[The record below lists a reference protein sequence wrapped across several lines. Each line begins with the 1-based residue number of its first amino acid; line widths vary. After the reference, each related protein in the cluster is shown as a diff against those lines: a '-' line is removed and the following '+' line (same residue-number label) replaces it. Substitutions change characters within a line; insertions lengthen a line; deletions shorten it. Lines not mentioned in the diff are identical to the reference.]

1 MATHEVWKLA
11 VDIALC
17 LSLLFLAF
25 RFFRTGHLLTHS
37 RKTMELES
45 TLRRLIND
53 AREAGNELNDALY
66 RRQMALEKALS
77 SIEEAE
83 GRIKSVTAL
92 ADEKCSA
99 IDDLLGR
106 TKGVINQL
114 KNSRQAAAIPD
125 APIRAPEPRM
135 VEDCPQQR
143 QPQRRIIDNRT
154 EQRMQQPSMQAPAQ
168 RAYAAAQQ
176 PASAPVPS
184 QPQQDAYAEW
194 LDETASAAE
203 AAAARTSSALRNAI
217 EKEVSAPVKTKT
229 PAASQESLRSKLEAA
244 LSANRQGTAGGAKV
258 VEQMENIYQLAE
270 NLLRAGHDVDTV
282 IAQTKLPPRKVQ
294 ALSEMVERER
304 AYGFD
309 EQEKEPQSPQG
320 LGALRSGK
328 RPVDSI

>member
-25 RFFRTGHLLTHS
+25 RFFRTGYLMSHS

-99 IDDLLGR
+99 IDQLLGR
-106 TKGVINQL
+106 TKGVISQL
-114 KNSRQAAAIPD
+114 RNARETTSIPE
-125 APIRAPEPRM
+125 AMQLSESSVIEER
-135 VEDCPQQR
+135 PQQVHA
-143 QPQRRIIDNRT
+143 QRRVIETRT
-154 EQRMQQPSMQAPAQ
+154 EQRMQQPIMQAPAQ
-168 RAYAAAQQ
+168 RAYSAAQK
-176 PASAPVPS
+176 P
-184 QPQQDAYAEW
+184 
-194 LDETASAAE
+194 
-203 AAAARTSSALRNAI
+203 AAAARPPEQDAYTEWLDQAASASEGAVSRTASALRSAI
-217 EKEVSAPVKTKT
+217 EKEVSAPPQDMA
-229 PAASQESLRSKLEAA
+229 PAASQESLRSKLAAA
-244 LSANRQGTAGGAKV
+244 LTANRHGHGGGAKV

-270 NLLRAGHDVDTV
+270 NLLRAGHDVDAV

-294 ALSEMVERER
+294 ALSDMVERER
-304 AYGFD
+304 VYGFD